1 MPTARRSLARLRE
14 NNLRNDVLSRLTG
27 CKFATQGLTFH
38 PSCIHVAEK
47 PKRNAKSEPSE
58 HRPQRGRGYSEGNLS
73 LKLLGNV
80 LEHCTIKCIAAR
92 WLLQVHTLATM
103 HFVVQISGRGI
114 ARIARAWPEPEFSQ
128 FLAPKY
134 AIHFGRNVT
143 LNLCK
148 RGSMAAFTIS
158 NASASVCV
166 NREGRRITLHSIHF
180 LRRSLHRAGQID

>member
-92 WLLQVHTLATM
+92 WQLQVRWKLCTSLCRFLGGELRESRALGQSRNSRNSLRQNMQSILVEMSRSTYVSAVGRLH
-103 HFVVQISGRGI
+103 HF
-114 ARIARAWPEPEFSQ
+114 
-128 FLAPKY
+128 K
-134 AIHFGRNVT
+134 
-143 LNLCK
+143 
-148 RGSMAAFTIS
+148 
-158 NASASVCV
+158 
-166 NREGRRITLHSIHF
+166 
-180 LRRSLHRAGQID
+180 